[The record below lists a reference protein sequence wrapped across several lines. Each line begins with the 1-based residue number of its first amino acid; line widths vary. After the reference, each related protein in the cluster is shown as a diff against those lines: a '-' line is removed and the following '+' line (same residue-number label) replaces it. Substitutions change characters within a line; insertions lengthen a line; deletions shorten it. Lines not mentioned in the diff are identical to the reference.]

1 MVFTLFYTKSS
12 GDVVGLPFVWL
23 VVAFG
28 FDAEHRQ
35 MERRL
40 GFIIAV

>member
-12 GDVVGLPFVWL
+12 RDVVGLPFVWL
-23 VVAFG
+23 WSRFG
-28 FDAEHRQ
+28 FDAELRQ

-40 GFIIAV
+40 GFIAV